1 MNEKYINIIINYPK
15 NLKST
20 VNQIKKELRRFI
32 DKYRK
37 LLVLDNQKN
46 IEINFIESEQI
57 DIRVAHRLI
66 NVLLTSKINIRE
78 ISIMIELKILDILSK
93 DKVYIPDYV
102 KEQVKQSFNLKNK
115 IQENNKEMEM
125 IVKDLNK

>member
-46 IEINFIESEQI
+46 IEVNFIESEQI
-57 DIRVAHRLI
+57 DIRVTHRLI

-102 KEQVKQSFNLKNK
+102 KEQVEQSFNLKNK
-115 IQENNKEMEM
+115 IQENNKEIEM

>member
-46 IEINFIESEQI
+46 IEVNFIESEPI
-57 DIRVAHRLI
+57 DIHVTHRLI

-102 KEQVKQSFNLKNK
+102 KEQVEQSFNLKNK
-115 IQENNKEMEM
+115 IQENNKEIEM